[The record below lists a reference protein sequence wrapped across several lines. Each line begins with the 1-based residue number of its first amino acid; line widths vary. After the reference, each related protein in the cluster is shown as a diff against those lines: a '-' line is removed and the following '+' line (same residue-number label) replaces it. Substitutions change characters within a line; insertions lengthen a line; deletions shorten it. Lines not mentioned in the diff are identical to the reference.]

1 MDRDSATIITPIL
14 IPARKSL
21 TLLPWSLVGV
31 SLLIV
36 AFSIISPS
44 VHLYIIS
51 ICFFWPGVILL
62 MTSPNESSVM
72 TVTGEQIEDEDHQSL
87 LHFSEVEGIRF
98 ANRTALE
105 ETYQGHKKSTLE
117 LIHSGGYFTIPNL
130 SPKVAQ
136 EIQNRIESVLISQLS
151 QRNTVN
157 ELKGFWNKQVEL
169 FDESRIYAFKSRE
182 NNYLYVDNSLKKVLG
197 AICLVGFSAV
207 LVGAIGESFEWT
219 SVGIMVGIISSIILI
234 IISISREARNRSAQ
248 NLLSNSGIVI
258 SPGGLALRQQ
268 DMKGVL
274 RWDEIQ
280 DIVIPK
286 NKNWSQALELKIAG
300 GKIILSDVY
309 EVPMSIIRELLTS
322 YWQPP
327 E

>member
-1 MDRDSATIITPIL
+1 
-14 IPARKSL
+14 
-21 TLLPWSLVGV
+21 
-31 SLLIV
+31 
-36 AFSIISPS
+36 
-44 VHLYIIS
+44 
-51 ICFFWPGVILL
+51 
-62 MTSPNESSVM
+62 
-72 TVTGEQIEDEDHQSL
+72 
-87 LHFSEVEGIRF
+87 
-98 ANRTALE
+98 
-105 ETYQGHKKSTLE
+105 
-117 LIHSGGYFTIPNL
+117 PNL

-182 NNYLYVDNSLKKVLG
+182 NNYLYVDKSLKKVLG